1 MTVKELIEHLEKL
14 PGNADVLMEFGGN
27 AMYIPI
33 GIPYVRNLGTSS
45 GYHADCVCIGKEIND
60 VLL

>member
-1 MTVKELIEHLEKL
+1 MTVNELIKHLEKL
-14 PGNADVLMEFGGN
+14 PDNADVLMEFGGN

-33 GIPYVRNLGTSS
+33 GIPYVRNLGTSR
-45 GYHADCVCIGKEIND
+45 GYHADCVCIGKDID